1 MKAKTMNK
9 ELIGLNTYLFT
20 FPLDCSKAFRIAMEK
35 MRRKGTVTE
44 VFLDNEFGFELKL
57 FTKI

>member
-1 MKAKTMNK
+1 MNK
-9 ELIGLNTYLFT
+9 ELIGLDTYLFT

-44 VFLDNEFGFELKL
+44 VFLDNEFSFELKL